1 MKYVNKESCVG
12 LSAVSNVIQENMQ
25 YTDLADQAAKLC
37 IKVSQETPEE
47 MLNSAAIPTL
57 MQVFDFC
64 DLHAQKKIIDICLNV
79 SRHSSS
85 EEQYNEKVM
94 PILQWIYP
102 KVEVSRFSSD

>member
-1 MKYVNKESCVG
+1 
-12 LSAVSNVIQENMQ
+12 
-25 YTDLADQAAKLC
+25 
-37 IKVSQETPEE
+37 
-47 MLNSAAIPTL
+47 

-64 DLHAQKKIIDICLNV
+64 DLHAQNKIIDICLNV

-85 EEQYNEKVM
+85 EEQYSEKIM